1 MLDQNRMEERRER
14 GFDRSVASAG
24 LFDLELSQRPA
35 PPVLLSSL
43 GSIIRHA

>member
-14 GFDRSVASAG
+14 GFDRTRRLRG